1 VILADT
7 SIWIDHIRSP
17 NPALVSALTNG
28 RVRMHPYIVG
38 ELALGNL
45 RQRGQF
51 LEDLYRIRQPKVAS
65 FDEVM
70 LLIEQGALYG
80 TGLGWVDANI
90 LATVLATPG
99 LKLLTRD
106 RRLGSVAER
115 LNVAA
120 ESMH

>member
-28 RVRMHPYIVG
+28 RVRMHPYVIG

-45 RQRGQF
+45 RRRDQF
-51 LEDLYRIRQPKVAS
+51 LGDLTRIRQPRVAS

-70 LLIEQGALYG
+70 LLIEQGPLYG
-80 TGLGWVDANI
+80 TGLGWVDANL
-90 LATVLATPG
+90 LATTLATPG

-106 RRLGSVAER
+106 RRMGLVAER

-120 ESMH
+120 GSLH